1 MLAIER
7 RKLILEQLHREK
19 RVVVSELSRKFSVSE
34 DTIRRDLDK
43 FEKDDL
49 VTKSYG
55 GAVLKE
61 DVGAEMPFK
70 DRKKRNMLGKRV
82 IGDILSEIIRDG
94 DHILLDPSTT
104 ALSIVKALRS
114 EGKKDLT
121 IITNSLEVLVEC
133 AEDSDWEVISTGGI
147 LQAEKYALVGP
158 KAIAGIESFHA
169 DKAIISCKGFDM
181 DKGLT
186 DINDMFSQVKQT
198 MLKNAT
204 RRILAVDYTKFDQI
218 GFSRICGAEDI
229 DMVVTDVQPS
239 DAWAR
244 YMKDKEVV
252 CFYGDEDQ
260 RYRICQ

>member
-34 DTIRRDLDK
+34 ETIRRDLDK

-94 DHILLDPSTT
+94 DHILLDPSLRRCGRRGKRISRSLPTPWRCWWSARRT
-104 ALSIVKALRS
+104 AT
-114 EGKKDLT
+114 GK
-121 IITNSLEVLVEC
+121 
-133 AEDSDWEVISTGGI
+133 
-147 LQAEKYALVGP
+147 
-158 KAIAGIESFHA
+158 
-169 DKAIISCKGFDM
+169 
-181 DKGLT
+181 
-186 DINDMFSQVKQT
+186 
-198 MLKNAT
+198 
-204 RRILAVDYTKFDQI
+204 
-218 GFSRICGAEDI
+218 
-229 DMVVTDVQPS
+229 
-239 DAWAR
+239 
-244 YMKDKEVV
+244 
-252 CFYGDEDQ
+252 
-260 RYRICQ
+260 